1 MPLKFDTLEELLLL
15 ELEVAEPS
23 EETAIIDNKKFAA
36 EDDTSDL
43 WLWFADSDVLL
54 SLKLLRSSINLEVT
68 VSSNIQ

>member
-43 WLWFADSDVLL
+43 
-54 SLKLLRSSINLEVT
+54 
-68 VSSNIQ
+68 